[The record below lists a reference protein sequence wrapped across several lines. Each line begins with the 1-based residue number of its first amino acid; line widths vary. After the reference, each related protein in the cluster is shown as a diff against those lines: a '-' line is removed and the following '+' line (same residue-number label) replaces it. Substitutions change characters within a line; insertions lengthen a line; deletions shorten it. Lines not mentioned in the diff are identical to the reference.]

1 MGCISINI
9 ERQSGIYASAYRKD
23 GINASASLFCET
35 GTGNYLLVTPTETQ
49 WVTVEISAD
58 YNVSS
63 NTNWNLE

>member
-35 GTGNYLLVTPTETQ
+35 GTGNYLLVTLWAECHEQIGQQVVLPQ
-49 WVTVEISAD
+49 P
-58 YNVSS
+58 
-63 NTNWNLE
+63 